1 MKCMEMCKNTDE
13 TRVEDMVRQIKRSF
27 RLFMNGDASRS
38 MREKGLEYKLNWGIS
53 LVQLK
58 QMSKDYGKD
67 LELANRLFGEEV
79 RECKILAT
87 LVLPVELM
95 DRALAED
102 WADKIKTGEMAEI
115 CVMNVFC
122 KLSFAVDMANDWI
135 CSADSL
141 HRVCAYNLLGRL
153 SSGGKQLPD
162 AVANQLC
169 MSAKTD
175 LAGADTT
182 VRHAAYNCLTRCA
195 DNEGRCGEMCRAVLK
210 SLNLDIF

>member
-1 MKCMEMCKNTDE
+1 MHKDTNATHVEE
-13 TRVEDMVRQIKRSF
+13 TVKQIKRSF
-27 RLFMNGDASRS
+27 RLYMNGDASRS

-58 QMSKDYGKD
+58 QMAKGYGKD

-79 RECKILAT
+79 RECRILAT

-95 DRALAED
+95 DRAMADE

-115 CVMNVFC
+115 CVMNVFS
-122 KLSFAVDMANDWI
+122 KLPFAVDMAYDWLR
-135 CSADSL
+135 SADSL
-141 HRVCAYNLLGRL
+141 HRACAYNLLGRL
-153 SSGGKQLPD
+153 CNGVKQLPD

-169 MSAKTD
+169 ISAKAD
-175 LAGADTT
+175 LPCADTI
-182 VRHAAYNCLTRCA
+182 VRHAAYNCLTRYA
-195 DNEGRCGEMCRAVLK
+195 DNVERIGEMCAATLK

>member
-1 MKCMEMCKNTDE
+1 MEICKNTGE
-13 TRVEDMVRQIKRSF
+13 THVEDTVRQIKRSF
-27 RLFMNGDASRS
+27 RLYMNGDASRS

-58 QMSKDYGKD
+58 QMAKEYGKD

-95 DRALAED
+95 DRALADE
-102 WADKIKTGEMAEI
+102 WVAKITTGEIAEI
-115 CVMNVFC
+115 CVMNVFS
-122 KLSFAVDMANDWI
+122 KLPFALDMAHEWI
-135 CSADSL
+135 CSTDSL
-141 HRVCAYNLLGRL
+141 HRVCAYNVLGRL
-153 SSGGKQLPD
+153 CSGGKQLPD
-162 AVANQLC
+162 AVASRLC
-169 MSAKTD
+169 ASAKAD
-175 LAGADTT
+175 LPWADTI

-195 DNEGRCGEMCRAVLK
+195 DNGGRCGEMCTAALK